1 MPRTLT
7 FDIVYRYPENAKR
20 ITIPVTLIS
29 PYGTYRAAAKVDT
42 GAEVCLFSNDAGLQL
57 GLDVESG
64 LPKTLVT
71 PGGTEIE
78 SFGHEVTIQTLG
90 ITITSVVYFAKYP
103 GINRNFL
110 GRVGWLRNLRFCVVD
125 YDNEVLISEYNS

>member
-1 MPRTLT
+1 
-7 FDIVYRYPENAKR
+7 
-20 ITIPVTLIS
+20 VTLIS
-29 PYGTYRAAAKVDT
+29 PYGTYHAAAKADT

-57 GLDVESG
+57 GLDVERG

-90 ITITSVVYFAKYP
+90 ITLTSVVYFAKYP
-103 GINRNFL
+103 GITRNFL

-125 YDNEVLISEYNS
+125 YDSEVLISEYNS

>member
-1 MPRTLT
+1 MGMRRNTLY
-7 FDIVYRYPENAKR
+7 DWLEWARQHV
-20 ITIPVTLIS
+20 TIPVTLIS
-29 PYGTYRAAAKVDT
+29 PNGTYRAAAKADT
-42 GAEVCLFSNDAGLQL
+42 GADVCLFSNDAGPQL

-64 LPKTLVT
+64 IPKTLVT

-90 ITITSVVYFAKYP
+90 ITLTSVVYFAKYP
-103 GINRNFL
+103 GITRNFL